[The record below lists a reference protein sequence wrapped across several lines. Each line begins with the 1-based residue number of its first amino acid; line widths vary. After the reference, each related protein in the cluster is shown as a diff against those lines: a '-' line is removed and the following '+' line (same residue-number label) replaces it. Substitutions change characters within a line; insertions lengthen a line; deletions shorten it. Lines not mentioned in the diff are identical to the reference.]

1 MNLRVGFHVSIKGGI
16 QNSITNA
23 LDIGCTAFQIFTR
36 SPRQWRLP
44 ELVEADVES
53 FKTYLKKS
61 GIEKNSVAV
70 HMPYLPNLAGPD
82 GELFEKSVNSF
93 TSELIRC
100 SQLGIEYLVIHLG
113 SHKDLGRDHGVNQLL
128 KSCGQAVDN
137 YKSSFKKNL
146 DVTIL
151 LENSAGQKGSI
162 GSKLEELGEIL
173 DKLSNKTYCV
183 CLDTCHAFASG
194 YDLSTEE
201 ACNRFI
207 NEFDKTV
214 GLESLKFIHLND
226 SKHEIGSHRDRHELF
241 GHGKIGT
248 KGLSTIINDKK
259 MGNVPMVMEP
269 DFVSVEEDA
278 KNLKLIR
285 KLRKQPN

>member
-36 SPRQWRLP
+36 SPRQWHLK
-44 ELVEADVES
+44 ELVEDDVES
-53 FKTYLKKS
+53 FKTNLKKS

-113 SHKDLGRDHGVNQLL
+113 SHKDMGRDHGVDQLL

-241 GHGKIGT
+241 GHGKIGA

-278 KNLKLIR
+278 KNLALIR

>member
-1 MNLRVGFHVSIKGGI
+1 MNFRVGFHVSIAGGI

-36 SPRQWRLP
+36 SPRQWQAN
-44 ELVEADVES
+44 ELVEADVEL
-53 FKTYLKKS
+53 FKTNLKKS

-70 HMPYLPNLAGPD
+70 HMPYLPNLSGPD
-82 GELFEKSVNSF
+82 GELFDKSLDSF
-93 TSELIRC
+93 ARELKRC

-113 SHKDLGRDHGVNQLL
+113 SHKDMGRDHGIQQLL
-128 KSCGQAVDN
+128 KSCGKAVDS

-173 DKLSNKTYCV
+173 DKLSNKTYGI

-201 ACNRFI
+201 ACKRFI
-207 NEFDKTV
+207 NDFDKTV
-214 GLESLKFIHLND
+214 GLDSLKFIHLND
-226 SKHEIGSHRDRHELF
+226 SKHEIGSRRDRHELF
-241 GHGKIGT
+241 GNGKIGA

-259 MGNVPMVMEP
+259 MGNVPVVMEP
-269 DFVSVEEDA
+269 EFVSIEEDA
-278 KNLKLIR
+278 KNLALIR

>member
-1 MNLRVGFHVSIKGGI
+1 MNLRVGFHVSIAGGI

-23 LDIGCTAFQIFTR
+23 LDIGCTAFQIFSR
-36 SPRQWRLP
+36 SPRQWHAKD
-44 ELVEADVES
+44 LVDADVEL
-53 FKTYLKKS
+53 FKTNLKKS

-113 SHKDLGRDHGVNQLL
+113 SHKDMGRDHGINQLL

-137 YKSSFKKNL
+137 YKSAFKRNL

-151 LENSAGQKGSI
+151 LENSAGQKGSM

-173 DKLSNKTYCV
+173 DKLSNKTYRV

-194 YDLSTEE
+194 YDLSTEQ
-201 ACNRFI
+201 ACRRFI
-207 NEFDKTV
+207 NDFDNTV
-214 GLESLKFIHLND
+214 GLDSLKFIHLND

-241 GHGKIGT
+241 GHGKIGA

-269 DFVSVEEDA
+269 NFVSVEEDA
-278 KNLKLIR
+278 KNLALIR
-285 KLRKQPN
+285 KLRRQPN

>member
-1 MNLRVGFHVSIKGGI
+1 MNFRVGFHVSIAGGI

-36 SPRQWRLP
+36 SPRQWQAN
-44 ELVEADVES
+44 ELVEDDVEL
-53 FKTYLKKS
+53 FKTNLKKS

-70 HMPYLPNLAGPD
+70 HMPYLPNLSGPD
-82 GELFEKSVNSF
+82 GELFDKSLDSF
-93 TSELIRC
+93 ARELKRC

-113 SHKDLGRDHGVNQLL
+113 SHKDMGRDHGVQQLL
-128 KSCGQAVDN
+128 KSCGKAVDN

-173 DKLSNKTYCV
+173 DKLSNKTYGI

-201 ACNRFI
+201 ACKRFI
-207 NEFDKTV
+207 NDFDETV
-214 GLESLKFIHLND
+214 GLDSLKFIHLND
-226 SKHEIGSHRDRHELF
+226 SKHEIGSRRDRHELF
-241 GHGKIGT
+241 GNGKIGA

-269 DFVSVEEDA
+269 DKVSNEEDI
-278 KNLKLIR
+278 KNLALIR
-285 KLRKQPN
+285 KFRKQSK

>member
-1 MNLRVGFHVSIKGGI
+1 MNFRVGFHVSIAGGI
-16 QNSITNA
+16 QKSVTNA

-194 YDLSTEE
+194 YDLRTEE

-269 DFVSVEEDA
+269 DFVSLEEDA

>member
-194 YDLSTEE
+194 YDLRTEE

-269 DFVSVEEDA
+269 DFVSLEEDA

>member
-1 MNLRVGFHVSIKGGI
+1 MTLRVGFHVSIAGGI

-36 SPRQWRLP
+36 SPRQWQSKD
-44 ELVEADVES
+44 LVETDVEL
-53 FKTYLKKS
+53 FKTNLKKS

-70 HMPYLPNLAGPD
+70 HMPYLPNLSGPD
-82 GELFEKSVNSF
+82 GELFEKSLSSF

-100 SQLGIEYLVIHLG
+100 SQLGIEFLVIHLG
-113 SHKDLGRDHGVNQLL
+113 SHKDMGRDHGVKQLL
-128 KSCGQAVDN
+128 KSCGEAVDK
-137 YKSSFKKNL
+137 YKSTFKKNL

-173 DKLSNKTYCV
+173 DKLSSKSFCV

-201 ACNRFI
+201 ACKGFI
-207 NEFDKTV
+207 SEFDDTV

-226 SKHEIGSHRDRHELF
+226 SKYEIGSHLDRHELF
-241 GHGKIGT
+241 GHGKIGS

-269 DFVSVEEDA
+269 EFVSIEEDA
-278 KNLKLIR
+278 KNLALIR
-285 KLRKQPN
+285 KLRKQPS

>member
-1 MNLRVGFHVSIKGGI
+1 MNFRVGFHVSIAGGI

-23 LDIGCTAFQIFTR
+23 LDIGFTALQIFTR
-36 SPRQWRLP
+36 SPRQWQAN
-44 ELVEADVES
+44 ELVEADVEL
-53 FKTYLKKS
+53 FKTNLKKS

-70 HMPYLPNLAGPD
+70 HMPYLPNLSGPD
-82 GELFEKSVNSF
+82 GELFDKSLDSF
-93 TSELIRC
+93 ARELKRC

-113 SHKDLGRDHGVNQLL
+113 SHKDMGRDQGVQQLL
-128 KSCGQAVDN
+128 KSCGKAVDN

-173 DKLSNKTYCV
+173 DKLSNKTYGI

-201 ACNRFI
+201 ACKRFI
-207 NEFDKTV
+207 NDFDETV
-214 GLESLKFIHLND
+214 GLDSLKFIHLND
-226 SKHEIGSHRDRHELF
+226 SKHEIGSRRDRHELF
-241 GHGKIGT
+241 GNGKIGA

-269 DFVSVEEDA
+269 DKVSNEEDI
-278 KNLKLIR
+278 KNLALIR
-285 KLRKQPN
+285 KFRKQSK

>member
-1 MNLRVGFHVSIKGGI
+1 LNFRVGFHVSIAGGI

-36 SPRQWRLP
+36 SPRQWQAKN
-44 ELVEADVES
+44 LVEADVGL
-53 FKTYLKKS
+53 FKTNLKKS

-70 HMPYLPNLAGPD
+70 HMPYLPNLSGPD
-82 GELFEKSVNSF
+82 GELFAKSLDSLAL
-93 TSELIRC
+93 ELKRC

-113 SHKDLGRDHGVNQLL
+113 SHKEMGRDHGIEQLL

-162 GSKLEELGEIL
+162 GSKLEEIGEIL
-173 DKLSNKTYCV
+173 DKLSSKTYGV

-201 ACNRFI
+201 ACKGFI
-207 NEFDKTV
+207 GEFDKNV
-214 GLESLKFIHLND
+214 GLQYLKFIHLND
-226 SKHEIGSHRDRHELF
+226 SKYEVGSHLDRHELF
-241 GHGKIGT
+241 GHGKIGA

-269 DFVSVEEDA
+269 EFVSVEEDV
-278 KNLKLIR
+278 KNLALIR
-285 KLRKQPN
+285 KYRKQPK

>member
-1 MNLRVGFHVSIKGGI
+1 MNLRVGFHVSIAGGI
-16 QNSITNA
+16 QNSVTNA

-36 SPRQWRLP
+36 SPRQWGYK
-44 ELVEADVES
+44 ELVDADVEL
-53 FKTYLKKS
+53 FKTNLKKS

-70 HMPYLPNLAGPD
+70 HMPYLPNLSGPD

-93 TSELIRC
+93 TRELIRC

-113 SHKDLGRDHGVNQLL
+113 SHKDMGRDHGVQQLL
-128 KSCGQAVDN
+128 KSCGDAVDN
-137 YKSSFKKNL
+137 YKSTFKKNM

-173 DKLSNKTYCV
+173 DKLSSKTYCI

-201 ACNRFI
+201 TCKLFI
-207 NEFDKTV
+207 NEFDKSV
-214 GLESLKFIHLND
+214 GLEFLKFIHLND
-226 SKHEIGSHRDRHELF
+226 SKHEIGSHLDRHELF
-241 GHGKIGT
+241 GHGKIGA

-259 MGNVPMVMEP
+259 IGNLPMVMEP
-269 DFVSVEEDA
+269 EFVSIEEDA
-278 KNLKLIR
+278 KNLALIR
-285 KLRKQPN
+285 NLRKQPD

>member
-1 MNLRVGFHVSIKGGI
+1 LNLRVGFHVSIKGGI

-194 YDLSTEE
+194 YDLRTEE

>member
-1 MNLRVGFHVSIKGGI
+1 LNLRVGFHVSIKGGI

-36 SPRQWRLP
+36 SPRQWHFK
-44 ELVEADVES
+44 EIVEDDVES
-53 FKTYLKKS
+53 FKTNLKKS

-113 SHKDLGRDHGVNQLL
+113 SHKDMGRDHGVNQLL

-241 GHGKIGT
+241 GHGKIGA
-248 KGLSTIINDKK
+248 KGLSTVINDKK

-269 DFVSVEEDA
+269 DFVSVEEDS
-278 KNLKLIR
+278 KNLALIR

>member
-1 MNLRVGFHVSIKGGI
+1 MNFRVGFHVSIAGGI

-36 SPRQWRLP
+36 SPRRWQAN
-44 ELVEADVES
+44 ELVEADVEL
-53 FKTYLKKS
+53 FKANLKKS
-61 GIEKNSVAV
+61 RIEKNSVAV
-70 HMPYLPNLAGPD
+70 HMPYLPNLSGPD
-82 GELFEKSVNSF
+82 GELFDKSLDSF
-93 TSELIRC
+93 ARELKRC

-113 SHKDLGRDHGVNQLL
+113 SHMDMGRDHGVQQLL
-128 KSCGQAVDN
+128 KSCGEAVDN

-173 DKLSNKTYCV
+173 DKLSNKTYGI

-201 ACNRFI
+201 ACKRFI
-207 NEFDKTV
+207 NDFDKTV
-214 GLESLKFIHLND
+214 GLDSLKFIHLND
-226 SKHEIGSHRDRHELF
+226 SKHEIGSRRDRHELF
-241 GHGKIGT
+241 GNGKIGA

-269 DFVSVEEDA
+269 EKVSNEEDI
-278 KNLKLIR
+278 KNLALIR
-285 KLRKQPN
+285 KFRKQSK

>member
-1 MNLRVGFHVSIKGGI
+1 MNLRVGFHVSIAGGI

-36 SPRQWRLP
+36 SPRQWQSKD
-44 ELVEADVES
+44 LVETDVEL
-53 FKTYLKKS
+53 FKTNLKKS

-70 HMPYLPNLAGPD
+70 HMPYLPNLSGPD
-82 GELFEKSVNSF
+82 GELFEKSLSSF

-100 SQLGIEYLVIHLG
+100 SQLGIEFLVIHLG
-113 SHKDLGRDHGVNQLL
+113 SHKDMGRDHGVKQLL
-128 KSCGQAVDN
+128 KSCGEAVDK
-137 YKSSFKKNL
+137 YKSTFKKNL

-173 DKLSNKTYCV
+173 DKLSSKSFCV

-201 ACNRFI
+201 ACKGFI
-207 NEFDKTV
+207 SEFDDTV

-226 SKHEIGSHRDRHELF
+226 SKYEIGSHLDRHELF
-241 GHGKIGT
+241 GHGKIGS

-269 DFVSVEEDA
+269 EFVSIEEDA
-278 KNLKLIR
+278 KNLALIR
-285 KLRKQPN
+285 RLRKQPN

>member
-1 MNLRVGFHVSIKGGI
+1 MNFRVGFHVSIAGGI

-36 SPRQWRLP
+36 SPKQWGAKPLL
-44 ELVEADVES
+44 EDDVEL
-53 FKTYLKKS
+53 FKINLKKS

-70 HMPYLPNLAGPD
+70 HMPYLPNLSRPD
-82 GELFEKSVNSF
+82 GELFEKSLNSL
-93 TSELIRC
+93 TSELKRC
-100 SQLGIEYLVIHLG
+100 SQLGIQYLVIHLG
-113 SHKDLGRDHGVNQLL
+113 SHKEMGRDHGVEQLL

-151 LENSAGQKGSI
+151 LENSAGQKGNI
-162 GSKLEELGEIL
+162 GSKLGELGEIL
-173 DKLSNKTYCV
+173 DKLSSKTYGV

-201 ACNRFI
+201 TCKEFI
-207 NEFDKTV
+207 GEFDKTV

-226 SKHEIGSHRDRHELF
+226 SKHEVGSHLDRHELF
-241 GHGKIGT
+241 GHGKIGA

-269 DFVSVEEDA
+269 EKASIEEDA
-278 KNLKLIR
+278 KNLALIR
-285 KLRKQPN
+285 KFRKD

>member
-1 MNLRVGFHVSIKGGI
+1 MNFRVGFHVSIAGGI

-36 SPRQWRLP
+36 SPRRWQAN
-44 ELVEADVES
+44 ELVEADVEL
-53 FKTYLKKS
+53 FKTNLKKS

-70 HMPYLPNLAGPD
+70 HMPYLPNLSGPD
-82 GELFEKSVNSF
+82 GELFDKSLDSF
-93 TSELIRC
+93 AGELKRC

-113 SHKDLGRDHGVNQLL
+113 SHMDMGRDHGVQQLL
-128 KSCGQAVDN
+128 KSCGEAVDN

-173 DKLSNKTYCV
+173 DKLSNKTYGI

-201 ACNRFI
+201 ACKRFI
-207 NEFDKTV
+207 NDFDKTV
-214 GLESLKFIHLND
+214 GLDSLKFIHLND
-226 SKHEIGSHRDRHELF
+226 SKHEIGSRRDRHELF
-241 GHGKIGT
+241 GNGKIGA

-269 DFVSVEEDA
+269 EKVSNEEDI
-278 KNLKLIR
+278 KNLALIR
-285 KLRKQPN
+285 KFRKQSK

>member
-1 MNLRVGFHVSIKGGI
+1 MPLRVGFHVSIAGGI
-16 QNSITNA
+16 LNSITNA

-36 SPRQWRLP
+36 SPRQWQSKD
-44 ELVEADVES
+44 LVETDVEL
-53 FKTYLKKS
+53 FKTNLKKS

-70 HMPYLPNLAGPD
+70 HMPYLPNLSGPD
-82 GELFEKSVNSF
+82 GELFEKSLSSF

-100 SQLGIEYLVIHLG
+100 SQLGIEFLVIHLG
-113 SHKDLGRDHGVNQLL
+113 SHKDMGRDHGVKQLL
-128 KSCGQAVDN
+128 KSCGEAVDK
-137 YKSSFKKNL
+137 YKSTFKKNL

-173 DKLSNKTYCV
+173 DKLSSKSFCV

-201 ACNRFI
+201 ACKGFI
-207 NEFDKTV
+207 SEFDDTV

-226 SKHEIGSHRDRHELF
+226 SKYEIGSHLDRHELF
-241 GHGKIGT
+241 GHGKIGS

-269 DFVSVEEDA
+269 EFVSIEEDA
-278 KNLKLIR
+278 KNLALIR
-285 KLRKQPN
+285 RLRKQPN

>member
-1 MNLRVGFHVSIKGGI
+1 VSIAGGI
-16 QNSITNA
+16 QNSISNA
-23 LDIGCTAFQIFTR
+23 VNIGCTAFQIFTR
-36 SPRQWRLP
+36 SPRQWRSKD
-44 ELVEADVES
+44 LVEADVEL
-53 FKTYLKKS
+53 FKTNLKKS
-61 GIEKNSVAV
+61 GINKNSVAV
-70 HMPYLPNLAGPD
+70 HMPYLPNLSGPD
-82 GELFEKSVNSF
+82 GELFEKSLNSF
-93 TSELIRC
+93 TSELMRC

-113 SHKDLGRDHGVNQLL
+113 YHKDLGREHGIKQLL

-137 YKSSFKKNL
+137 YKSVFKRNL

-173 DKLSNKTYCV
+173 DKLSSKTYCV

-201 ACNRFI
+201 ACKRFI
-207 NEFDKTV
+207 GEFDKTV

-226 SKHEIGSHRDRHELF
+226 SKYEVGSHLDRHELF
-241 GHGKIGT
+241 GHGKIGA

-269 DFVSVEEDA
+269 EFVSIEDDV
-278 KNLKLIR
+278 KNLALIR

>member
-36 SPRQWRLP
+36 SPRQWQLR

-53 FKTYLKKS
+53 FKTNLKKS

-113 SHKDLGRDHGVNQLL
+113 SHKDMGRDHGVNQLL

-137 YKSSFKKNL
+137 YKSAFKRNL

-151 LENSAGQKGSI
+151 LENSAGQKGSM

-173 DKLSNKTYCV
+173 DKLSSKTYCV
-183 CLDTCHAFASG
+183 CLDTCHAFACG

-201 ACNRFI
+201 ACKRFI
-207 NEFDKTV
+207 NQFDNTV
-214 GLESLKFIHLND
+214 GLDSLKFIHLND

-278 KNLKLIR
+278 KNLSLIR

>member
-53 FKTYLKKS
+53 FKTNLKKS

-113 SHKDLGRDHGVNQLL
+113 SHKDMGRDHGVNQLL

-137 YKSSFKKNL
+137 YKSAFKKNL

-173 DKLSNKTYCV
+173 DKLSNKTCCV

-278 KNLKLIR
+278 KNLALIR
-285 KLRKQPN
+285 KIRKQPN

>member
-36 SPRQWRLP
+36 SPRQWQLP
-44 ELVEADVES
+44 DLVEADVEL
-53 FKTYLKKS
+53 FKTNLKKS
-61 GIEKNSVAV
+61 GIEKNAVAV

-82 GELFEKSVNSF
+82 GELFTKSVESF

-113 SHKDLGRDHGVNQLL
+113 SHKDMGRDHGVNQLL
-128 KSCGQAVDN
+128 KSCGQAVDK
-137 YKSSFKKNL
+137 YKSEFKRNL

-173 DKLSNKTYCV
+173 EKLSNKTYCV
-183 CLDTCHAFASG
+183 CLDTCHAFAAG
-194 YDLSTEE
+194 YDLSSEE
-201 ACNRFI
+201 VCKGFI
-207 NEFDKTV
+207 REFDDAV

-269 DFVSVEEDA
+269 DFVSIEEDA
-278 KNLKLIR
+278 KNLALIR
-285 KLRKQPN
+285 KLRKQPK